1 MNAVTLVFGLTL
13 IGAGFVTLVRRLHDR
28 SVQESIL
35 VLKNPLGHESSAI
48 AAFAG
53 VFAPIVSAIAGGVA
67 VVALGLLTGY

>member
-1 MNAVTLVFGLTL
+1 MNVVTLVFGLTL

-35 VLKNPLGHESSAI
+35 VLKNPVGDAPSAV

-53 VFAPIVSAIAGGVA
+53 LLAPIVSAIASGLA
-67 VVALGLLTGY
+67 FVVVSILTN